1 MKALIIDDSKTM
13 RMILA
18 RELQNR
24 NCEIRE
30 AKNGKEGLAVLAQ
43 ETGWSFILLDWN
55 MPEMNGLEFIKNVR
69 NSPELKTVPIVM
81 VTTETSEEHRKASLE
96 AGATYF
102 ISKPFRWEDLIQVLD
117 QVKA

>member
-18 RELQNR
+18 RELKQR

-30 AKNGKEGLAVLAQ
+30 AKNGREGLAVLGQ
-43 ETGWSFILLDWN
+43 EKDWSFILLDWN

-69 NSPELKTVPIVM
+69 NNPSLKDVPIIM
-81 VTTETSEEHRKASLE
+81 VTTETSDEHKNASLE
-96 AGATYF
+96 AGAAYF
-102 ISKPFRWEDLIQVLD
+102 ISKPFRWEDLSQVLS
-117 QVKA
+117 QVKS